1 MNYNIFKYV
10 GMVFICFCII
20 TIFIKSLDFI
30 ATGELGKGLLFIAI
44 TAISSLTL
52 MALAD
57 FLNKK
62 DE

>member
-1 MNYNIFKYV
+1 MDYNIFKYA

-30 ATGELGKGLLFIAI
+30 AIGELANGLLFITVTVI
-44 TAISSLTL
+44 LSLIL
-52 MALAD
+52 IALAD

-62 DE
+62 DK